1 MTGGGRRIPRP
12 SGVHSHHSIA
22 GAQDSGEGSPHSRT
36 KSVGVV
42 EQSQGAIPAPIL
54 QRDVDER
61 IKRDKA
67 AKARLDGALAI
78 ISGRSIND
86 LSRLL
91 SPLELPLAGQH
102 GAERHDEV
110 NGYSLSEPDYATL
123 HEAREE
129 LRRFLGAHPEL
140 ELEDKGAS
148 LALHY
153 RNAPDKQPTIERQLD
168 SLRERLG
175 DALIMHGGKS
185 VFELRTTSCNK
196 GEAIHHFM
204 QAAPFAQRTP
214 VFLGDDLTDEDGFEA
229 VNALGGYSIKVGQG
243 ETRARYRLDDTHAV
257 EAWLKTCLEQWPS
270 R

>member
-1 MTGGGRRIPRP
+1 MSTPETYRSCPLP
-12 SGVHSHHSIA
+12 
-22 GAQDSGEGSPHSRT
+22 QEGEAWALFLDLDGTLSPL
-36 KSVGVV
+36 KEKPADVV
-42 EQSQGAIPAPIL
+42 LETRLLDLL
-54 QRDVDER
+54 QQLHR
-61 IKRDKA
+61 
-67 AKARLDGALAI
+67 RLDGALAI

-175 DALIMHGGKS
+175 DALIMHVGKS

>member
-1 MTGGGRRIPRP
+1 MSTPETYRSCPLP
-12 SGVHSHHSIA
+12 
-22 GAQDSGEGSPHSRT
+22 QEGEAWALFLDLDGTLSPL
-36 KSVGVV
+36 KEKPADVV
-42 EQSQGAIPAPIL
+42 LETRLLDLL
-54 QRDVDER
+54 QQLHR
-61 IKRDKA
+61 
-67 AKARLDGALAI
+67 RLDGALAI

-204 QAAPFAQRTP
+204 QAAPFAKRTP

>member
-1 MTGGGRRIPRP
+1 MSTPETYRSCPLP
-12 SGVHSHHSIA
+12 
-22 GAQDSGEGSPHSRT
+22 QKGEAWALFLDLDGTLSPL
-36 KSVGVV
+36 KEKPADVV
-42 EQSQGAIPAPIL
+42 LETRLLDLL
-54 QRDVDER
+54 QQLHQ
-61 IKRDKA
+61 
-67 AKARLDGALAI
+67 RLDGALAI

-129 LRRFLGAHPEL
+129 LRRFLDAHPEL

>member
-1 MTGGGRRIPRP
+1 MSTPETYRSCPLP
-12 SGVHSHHSIA
+12 
-22 GAQDSGEGSPHSRT
+22 QEGEAWALFLDLDGTLSPL
-36 KSVGVV
+36 KEKPADVV
-42 EQSQGAIPAPIL
+42 LETRLLDLL
-54 QRDVDER
+54 QQLHR
-61 IKRDKA
+61 
-67 AKARLDGALAI
+67 RLDGALAI

-153 RNAPDKQPTIERQLD
+153 RNAPYKQPTIERQLD

>member
-1 MTGGGRRIPRP
+1 MSTPETYRSCPLP
-12 SGVHSHHSIA
+12 
-22 GAQDSGEGSPHSRT
+22 QKGEAWALFLDLDGTLSPL
-36 KSVGVV
+36 KEKPADVV
-42 EQSQGAIPAPIL
+42 LETRLLDLL
-54 QRDVDER
+54 QQLHQ
-61 IKRDKA
+61 
-67 AKARLDGALAI
+67 RLDGALAI

-129 LRRFLGAHPEL
+129 LRRFLDAHPEL

-204 QAAPFAQRTP
+204 QAAPFAQRSP

>member
-1 MTGGGRRIPRP
+1 MSTPETYRSCPLP
-12 SGVHSHHSIA
+12 
-22 GAQDSGEGSPHSRT
+22 QEGEAWALFLDLDGTLSPL
-36 KSVGVV
+36 KEKPADVV
-42 EQSQGAIPAPIL
+42 LETRLLDLL
-54 QRDVDER
+54 QQLHQ
-61 IKRDKA
+61 
-67 AKARLDGALAI
+67 RLDGALAI

-129 LRRFLGAHPEL
+129 LRRFLDAHPEL